1 MITSTLT
8 SKAQTTVPR
17 PVRQALSLAPG
28 DAIAY
33 EIAGDTVVI
42 RRARRDGPMAD
53 PEAFALFTEWDSEED
68 RRDWGD

>member
-17 PVRQALSLAPG
+17 SVRQALSLAPG
-28 DAIAY
+28 DRIAY
-33 EIAGDTVVI
+33 EIAGDAVVI
-42 RRARRDGPMAD
+42 RRARAEAALAD
-53 PEAFALFTEWDSEED
+53 ADAFALFSEWDSEED